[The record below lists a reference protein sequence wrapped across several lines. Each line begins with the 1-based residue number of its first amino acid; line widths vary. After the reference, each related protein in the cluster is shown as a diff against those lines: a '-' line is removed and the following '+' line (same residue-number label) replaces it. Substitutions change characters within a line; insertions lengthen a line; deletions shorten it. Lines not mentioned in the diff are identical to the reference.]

1 MPPLPLDYQSARLNV
16 KHRVEHSHCCFPI
29 KVPMKR
35 VYGIP
40 VHPAP
45 ISCESESYSSAI
57 ALFTSAAVYSSGS
70 SAVPAIWASKKSSRR
85 FLMFA
90 MISVAS
96 MHGITSGKCFAR
108 VLLTSANC
116 AGYHRVTSLLQ
127 RRSSRTQESKSKVV
141 AQSFTQSSKKFCASN
156 AAREY
161 RAIPA
166 IAHAALRLWGHVADH
181 HEHKFTCHGPRLLA
195 AQESKS
201 RAVV

>member
-45 ISCESESYSSAI
+45 ISCKSESYSSAI

-70 SAVPAIWASKKSSRR
+70 SAVPAIWASKNSSRR
-85 FLMFA
+85 FLMKRNDFCC
-90 MISVAS
+90 V
-96 MHGITSGKCFAR
+96 HGVTSGKCFAR
-108 VLLTSANC
+108 VLITSANC
-116 AGYHRVTSLLQ
+116 AVYHRVTSLLQ

-181 HEHKFTCHGPRLLA
+181 HEHKFTCHGLRLLA